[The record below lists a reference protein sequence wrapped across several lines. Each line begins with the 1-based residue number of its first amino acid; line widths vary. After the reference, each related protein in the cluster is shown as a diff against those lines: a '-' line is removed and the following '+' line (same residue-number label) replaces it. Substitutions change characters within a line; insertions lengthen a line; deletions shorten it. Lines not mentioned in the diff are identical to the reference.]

1 MSQFIRQT
9 GIYKGIVTDIDD
21 PAGLNRIQVR
31 VLELHGPMQVE
42 TYGNLKGNASKN
54 VVWQKTEDLPW
65 AEVCYPFGET
75 TPPELNQ
82 VVWVMFYGANAE
94 YPVIIGWTGY
104 EYTTKEVP
112 FD

>member
-9 GIYKGIVTDIDD
+9 GIYKGIVTDTED

-31 VLELHGPMQVE
+31 VLELHGPMKSE
-42 TYGNLKGNASKN
+42 TYGNLKNSIAKD
-54 VVWQKTEDLPW
+54 VLWVKTEDLPW

-82 VVWVMFYGANAE
+82 VVWVMFYRGNNE
-94 YPVIIGWTGY
+94 YPVIVGWTGL
-104 EYTTKEVP
+104 EYTTKEIA
-112 FD
+112 FE

>member
-1 MSQFIRQT
+1 MAEFIRQT
-9 GIYKGIVTDIDD
+9 GIYKGIVTDVED

-31 VLELHGPMQVE
+31 IPELHGPMQSE
-42 TYGNLKGNASKN
+42 TLGTSKRN
-54 VVWQKTEDLPW
+54 VNTNVMWTEDKYLPW

-82 VVWVMFYGANAE
+82 VVWIIFYSGNAE